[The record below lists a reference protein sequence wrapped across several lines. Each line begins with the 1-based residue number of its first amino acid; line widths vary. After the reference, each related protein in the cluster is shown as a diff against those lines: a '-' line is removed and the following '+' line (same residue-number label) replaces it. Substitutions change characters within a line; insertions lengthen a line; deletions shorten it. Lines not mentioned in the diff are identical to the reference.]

1 MNAVWYDRRMAD
13 RLLEELR
20 GRGDPTLAEAL
31 AELPDPQRWAEE
43 RIQSVAALRLG
54 CDRALLASG
63 VVRAVGC
70 GVALPSLPAA
80 DIYLALACARGDDDA
95 IRCFDA
101 QLGPQLDRAIAKSP
115 TLGLSAPE
123 FRQLVYD
130 RLFVA
135 ARGAS
140 LRIDKYAGQGS
151 LKAWLRVI
159 ASRLVI
165 DLSRRK
171 DRSTASEPELV
182 DRMGSGDDTELE
194 VLRRAY
200 GPALETAF
208 AQALAGLSV
217 RQRNLL
223 RQRYLLE
230 VNGDRLAKM
239 YAVHRSTL
247 FAWLDRARTDL
258 LAGVRLALAQRV
270 GADQLESVVG
280 VLGSRLDLSIRRL
293 LDSRLEAEAEPS

>member
-1 MNAVWYDRRMAD
+1 MAD

-20 GRGDPTLAEAL
+20 GRADPTLAQAL
-31 AELPDPQRWAEE
+31 TGLTDPQQWAAGCIE
-43 RIQSVAALRLG
+43 SVVALGLT

-63 VVRAVGC
+63 IGAAVDR
-70 GVALPSLPAA
+70 GVALESAPAA

-135 ARGAS
+135 APGAAP
-140 LRIDKYAGQGS
+140 RIDKYGGQGS

-208 AQALAGLSV
+208 TQALGGLSV

-230 VNGDRLAKM
+230 VNAEQLAKM

-293 LDSRLEAEAEPS
+293 LDSRLESEGEPG